1 MYRFKSTYKWLMTF
15 VEQSAG
21 HMSRTESSG
30 TNKGLNSRSP
40 AVAAPTEATF
50 WRVEGSLLN
59 LSAVRPVA
67 FFTWNAHRFSERWLR
82 RGGLA
87 LLALVRPILYS
98 ISRRVATRVLHTLL
112 RGVSEDRLDLL
123 GEEYFEYVLRPRLKP
138 AGVAKLRELVA
149 RGERV
154 VLVSQGLDHVMRP
167 LARHLGVDGLIANR
181 LEFRDGLAT
190 GRLLTPVIRP
200 RQILA
205 RIIGR
210 KPDGRVKAET
220 LLGNLGF
227 TRDPESLWRGIRAAE
242 RPFQPL
248 RLPRIRFDGRELPA
262 QLSVRETY
270 RGRTVMLIG
279 FTGFIGKVWLAKLL
293 EEIPD
298 IEKVYLLIRRQR
310 STSGQKR
317 FEKILLESPLFDPL
331 HDKLPE
337 GFESFMATKV
347 EVVEGDVSQPG
358 LGIAAEKIDELQREL
373 DLIVNSS
380 GLTDFN
386 PDLRQ
391 ALSIN
396 VDGTINVLEF
406 QRQCAR
412 AAVLHLSTCYVVGH
426 RDGRIHETLHHNY
439 TPKGCADFDAEK
451 EYLSLLAMASE
462 IEERA
467 QSPAV
472 TEMLHQQLLA
482 RGRNIAPAE
491 LEGQIRKQQ
500 QRWVRH
506 ELTEAGMARARE
518 LGWPN
523 TYTFTK
529 SLAESLLAQRGG
541 GLPIAIVRP
550 SIVET
555 STHDPFKGW
564 NEGVNTSAPMSYLLG
579 TFFRQMPTNR
589 NKCLDIIPVDL
600 VVRGMILIGS
610 ALIARRHEQIYQ
622 LATSG
627 ANPCN
632 MRRTIELTGLAH
644 RKYYR
649 AQDDLNQRLL
659 AYFDT
664 IPVSKERYQ
673 NLSAPRQKQLI
684 QALQRIVSPLPAM
697 RSSLVRVE
705 RDLDRVMK
713 IIDLYEPFILHNE
726 YVFEANNV
734 EILSALLPADETE
747 VFGYDSSYLDWWDYW
762 INIHIP
768 ALRKWSY
775 PLIEG
780 RSVENKSRRA
790 SGVAKAPAPASLTS

>member
-1 MYRFKSTYKWLMTF
+1 VVRQST
-15 VEQSAG
+15 G
-21 HMSRTESSG
+21 HMSRTEPRG
-30 TNKGLNSRSP
+30 ENFN
-40 AVAAPTEATF
+40 AARPRETEATF
-50 WRVEGSLLN
+50 WRVEGSLVN

-82 RGGLA
+82 RGGMA
-87 LLALVRPILYS
+87 LLAVVRPILYS
-98 ISRRVATRVLHTLL
+98 LSRRMATRVLHTLL

-123 GEEYFEYVLRPRLKP
+123 GEEYFEYEVRPKLKP
-138 AGVAKLRELVA
+138 AGVAKLREAVA

-167 LARHLGVDGLIANR
+167 LAQHLGVEWLIANR
-181 LEFRDGLAT
+181 LEFRDGMAT

-210 KPDGRVKAET
+210 KPDGRVKAAT
-220 LLGNLGF
+220 LVRNLGF
-227 TRDPESLWRGIRAAE
+227 SAQPELLWNGIRPAE
-242 RPFQPL
+242 RSFQPL
-248 RLPRIRFDGRELPA
+248 RTPRIRFDGVQPPE
-262 QLSVRETY
+262 QLGVHETY
-270 RGRTVMLIG
+270 RGRTLMLIG

-293 EEIPD
+293 EHIPEV
-298 IEKVYLLIRRQR
+298 EKVYLLIRRQR
-310 STSGQKR
+310 SNSGQKR
-317 FEKILLESPLFDPL
+317 FDKILLESPLFDPL
-331 HDKLPE
+331 HEKLGDE
-337 GFESFMATKV
+337 FDQFIARKV
-347 EVVEGDVSQPG
+347 EVIEGDISLPD
-358 LGIAAEKIDELQREL
+358 LGIAPEKLGELKSGL

-396 VDGTINVLEF
+396 VDGTIHLLNF
-406 QRQCAR
+406 QRECTK

-426 RDGRIHETLHHNY
+426 HDGRIHETLTPDY
-439 TPKGCADFDAEK
+439 TPKGRPDFDAER
-451 EYLSLLAMASE
+451 EYLTLREMVDE
-462 IEERA
+462 IEARSK
-467 QSPAV
+467 SPEV
-472 TEMLHQQLLA
+472 TEQLHQQLLA
-482 RGRNIAPAE
+482 KGRNIAPAE
-491 LEGQIRKQQ
+491 LDSQIRKQQ

-506 ELTEAGMARARE
+506 ELTEAGMKRARE
-518 LGWPN
+518 FGWPN

-529 SLAESLLAQRGG
+529 SLAESLLVRRGG
-541 GLPIAIVRP
+541 GLPMAVVRP

-600 VVRGMILIGS
+600 VARGMILIGG
-610 ALIARRHEQIYQ
+610 ALMARRHEPIYQ

-664 IPVSKERYQ
+664 IPVSKERYL
-673 NLSAPRQKQLI
+673 NLSAPRQKQLV

-705 RDLDRVMK
+705 RDLDRVAK
-713 IIDLYEPFILHNE
+713 IIELYEPFILHNE
-726 YVFEANNV
+726 YVFEAHNV
-734 EILSALLPADETE
+734 EILSTLLPPEEVET
-747 VFGYDSSYLDWWDYW
+747 FGYDSRYLDWWDYW
-762 INIHIP
+762 INVHIP

-780 RSVENKSRRA
+780 RTVENRSIRA
-790 SGVAKAPAPASLTS
+790 QSVQSTPPGQPTREAI

>member
-1 MYRFKSTYKWLMTF
+1 
-15 VEQSAG
+15 
-21 HMSRTESSG
+21 MSITESNG
-30 TNKGLNSRSP
+30 NNHNQRLKPSP
-40 AVAAPTEATF
+40 PDSAEATY

-67 FFTWNAHRFSERWLR
+67 FFTWNAQRFSERWLR

-98 ISRRVATRVLHTLL
+98 LSRRIATRVLHTLL

-138 AGVAKLRELVA
+138 AGIAKLRELVE

-167 LARHLGVDGLIANR
+167 LARHLGVEWLIANR

-210 KPDGRVKAET
+210 KPDGRVKAER
-220 LLGNLGF
+220 LAGNLGF
-227 TRDPESLWRGIRAAE
+227 NKSPQTLWSGIRPAV
-242 RPFQPL
+242 RPFQPH
-248 RLPRIRFDGRELPA
+248 RRPRIRFDGRERPA
-262 QLSVRETY
+262 QLSVGTSY
-270 RGRTVMLIG
+270 HGRTLMLIG

-293 EEIPD
+293 QEIPD
-298 IEKVYLLIRRQR
+298 VEKIYLLIRRQR

-331 HDKLPE
+331 HERLQE
-337 GFESFMATKV
+337 GFDRFITSKI
-347 EVVEGDVSQPG
+347 EVVEGDISLPG
-358 LGIAAEKIDELQREL
+358 LGIDPGKLELLKNEL

-406 QRQCAR
+406 QRECAR
-412 AAVLHLSTCYVVGH
+412 ATVLHLSTCYVVGH
-426 RDGRIHETLHHNY
+426 RDGRIHERLIPNY
-439 TPKGCADFDAEK
+439 TPIGLVDFDAEE
-451 EYLSLLAMASE
+451 EYRKLHVLADQIEAESRSE
-462 IEERA
+462 RI
-467 QSPAV
+467 
-472 TEMLHQQLLA
+472 TEILHQQLLS
-482 RGRNIAPAE
+482 RGRNIAPSE
-491 LEGQIRKQQ
+491 LETQLRKQQ
-500 QRWVRH
+500 QRWVRN

-529 SLAESLLAQRGG
+529 SLAESLLERRGG
-541 GLPIAIVRP
+541 GLPMAIVRP

-600 VVRGMILIGS
+600 VVRGMILIGG
-610 ALIARRHEQIYQ
+610 ALIARRHEAVYQ

-705 RDLDRVMK
+705 RDLERVMK
-713 IIDLYEPFILHNE
+713 IIELYEPFILHNE
-726 YVFEANNV
+726 YLFEANNV
-734 EILSALLPADETE
+734 EILSALLPAGETE
-747 VFGYDSSYLDWWDYW
+747 IFGYDSSYLDWWDYW

-780 RSVENKSRRA
+780 RSVENKSWRA
-790 SGVAKAPAPASLTS
+790 SSLAKTPSPASLTS

>member
-1 MYRFKSTYKWLMTF
+1 MPGKDLTKDSVWPELPD
-15 VEQSAG
+15 VD
-21 HMSRTESSG
+21 
-30 TNKGLNSRSP
+30 GL
-40 AVAAPTEATF
+40 TF

-67 FFTWNAHRFSERWLR
+67 FFTWNAQRFSERWLR

-87 LLALVRPILYS
+87 LLALVRPLLYS
-98 ISRRVATRVLHTLL
+98 LSRRVATRALHTLL

-123 GEEYFEYVLRPRLKP
+123 GEEYFKYYLLPRLKP
-138 AGVAKLRELVA
+138 AGVAKLREA
-149 RGERV
+149 IGGGAKV

-167 LARHLGVDGLIANR
+167 LARHLGAELLLSNR

-210 KPDGRVKAET
+210 KPDGRVRPET
-220 LLGNLGF
+220 LVRNLGF
-227 TRDPESLWRGIRAAE
+227 TKSPETLWGGV
-242 RPFQPL
+242 RPAKRVFRPL
-248 RLPRIRFDGRELPA
+248 VHSQIRFDQRELPT
-262 QLSVRETY
+262 QLSVLKSY
-270 RGRTVMLIG
+270 RGRQIMLIG

-293 EEIPD
+293 QEVPEVG
-298 IEKVYLLIRRQR
+298 KVWLLVRRQR

-317 FEKILLESPLFDPL
+317 FDKILLESQLFDPL
-331 HDKLPE
+331 HDKMQE
-337 GFESFMATKV
+337 RFDDFIREKV
-347 EVVEGDVSQPG
+347 EVIEGDISLPN
-358 LGIAAEKIDELQREL
+358 LGIEAGKLGQLQAEL

-380 GLTDFN
+380 GLTDFI

-396 VDGTINVLEF
+396 VEGTLNVLEF
-406 QRQCAR
+406 QRGCAG
-412 AAVLHLSTCYVVGH
+412 AALLHLSTCYVVGH
-426 RDGRIHETLHHNY
+426 HDGRVHEKLSPDY
-439 TPKGCADFDAEK
+439 TPRHCAGFDVEG
-451 EYLSLLAMASE
+451 EYLTLQRMADE
-462 IEERA
+462 IEARA
-467 QSPAV
+467 QSAAV
-472 TEMLHQQLLA
+472 REALHRQLLA
-482 RGRNIAPAE
+482 RGRNIVATE
-491 LEGQIRKQQ
+491 LEAQIRKQQ
-500 QRWVRH
+500 QRWVRN
-506 ELTEAGMARARE
+506 ELTEAGMVRARE

-529 SLAESLLAQRGG
+529 SLAESLLVRRGG
-541 GLPIAIVRP
+541 GLPIAVVRP

-555 STHDPFKGW
+555 STHDPFNGW

-600 VVRGMILIGS
+600 VVRGMVLIGG
-610 ALIARRHEQIYQ
+610 ALMERCHEPIYQ

-705 RDLDRVMK
+705 RDLERVMK
-713 IIDLYEPFILHNE
+713 IIDLYEPFILHNQ
-726 YVFEANNV
+726 YVFEAYNV
-734 EILSALLPADETE
+734 GILSALLPPEELAA
-747 VFGYDSSYLDWWDYW
+747 FGYDSSYLDWWEYW

-780 RSVENKSRRA
+780 RSVENKSARA
-790 SGVAKAPAPASLTS
+790 LAGRSGGTSGEAYPSPNPGV

>member
-1 MYRFKSTYKWLMTF
+1 MN
-15 VEQSAG
+15 
-21 HMSRTESSG
+21 SSPP
-30 TNKGLNSRSP
+30 LNHE
-40 AVAAPTEATF
+40 TEATF
-50 WRVEGSLLN
+50 WRVEGSLVN

-87 LLALVRPILYS
+87 LLALVRPLLYS
-98 ISRRVATRVLHTLL
+98 LSRRMATRVLHTLL

-123 GEEYFEYVLRPRLKP
+123 GEEYFQYVLQPKLKP
-138 AGVAKLRELVA
+138 AGVAKLREAVA

-167 LARHLGVDGLIANR
+167 LARHLGVEWLLANR

-200 RQILA
+200 RQVLA

-210 KPDGRVKAET
+210 KPDGRVRPAT
-220 LLGNLGF
+220 LAGNLGF
-227 TRDPESLWRGIRAAE
+227 RERPEILWRGIRPAE
-242 RPFQPL
+242 RPFLP
-248 RLPRIRFDGRELPA
+248 RRHPRIRFDGVQPPA
-262 QLSVRETY
+262 RLSVHESY
-270 RGRTVMLIG
+270 RGRTLMLIG

-293 EEIPD
+293 EDVPEV
-298 IEKVYLLIRRQR
+298 EKVYLLIRRQR
-310 STSGQKR
+310 SNSGQKR
-317 FEKILLESPLFDPL
+317 FEKILRESPLFDPL
-331 HDKLPE
+331 HTRLGATGED
-337 GFESFMATKV
+337 FDSFIARKV
-347 EVVEGDVSQPG
+347 EVIEGDISQPN
-358 LGIAAEKIDELQREL
+358 LGIDPGRLDELKRGL
-373 DLIVNSS
+373 DLIINSS

-396 VDGTINVLEF
+396 VDGTIHLLNF
-406 QRQCAR
+406 QRECAR

-426 RDGRIHETLHHNY
+426 RDGRIHETLTADY
-439 TPKGCADFDAEK
+439 TPKGVADFDAER
-451 EYLSLLAMASE
+451 EYINLQQMVDE
-462 IEERA
+462 IEARSK
-467 QSPAV
+467 SPEV
-472 TEMLHQQLLA
+472 TEMLHRQLLA
-482 RGRNIAPAE
+482 KGRNIAPAE
-491 LEGQIRKQQ
+491 LEGQLRKQQ

-506 ELTEAGMARARE
+506 ELTEAGMKRARVF
-518 LGWPN
+518 GWPN

-529 SLAESLLAQRGG
+529 SLAESLLARRGG
-541 GLPIAIVRP
+541 GLPMAVVRP

-555 STHDPFKGW
+555 STHDPFEGW

-600 VVRGMILIGS
+600 VVRGMVLIGA
-610 ALIARRHEQIYQ
+610 ALLARRHEPMYQ

-664 IPVSKERYQ
+664 IPVSKERYL
-673 NLSAPRQKQLI
+673 NLSAPRQKQLV

-705 RDLDRVMK
+705 RDLDRVAK
-713 IIDLYEPFILHNE
+713 IIELYEPFILHNE
-726 YVFEANNV
+726 YVFEAHNV
-734 EILSALLPADETE
+734 EILSTLLPPEE
-747 VFGYDSSYLDWWDYW
+747 VEAFGYDSGYLDWWDYW

-790 SGVAKAPAPASLTS
+790 LNGE